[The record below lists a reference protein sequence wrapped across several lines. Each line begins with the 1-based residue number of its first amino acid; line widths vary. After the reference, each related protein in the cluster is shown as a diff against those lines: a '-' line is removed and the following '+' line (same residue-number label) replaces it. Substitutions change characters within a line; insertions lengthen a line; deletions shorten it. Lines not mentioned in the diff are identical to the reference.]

1 METMNISKKRF
12 DSLEKYKIPQTVFN
26 TEAELYILPVKN
38 KWESTNK
45 MFKKLYVTNGPN
57 FGNKLQTIN
66 SLIDLR
72 KEIDM
77 NEIVFPE
84 KIAVV
89 NQQIV
94 GYVMELVNSV
104 NLGVVLNSPNI
115 RPERKVKYL
124 RQIGEILEEMVKVR
138 SYTNVTDFYLND
150 LHENNFVVDLITDE
164 IKVVD
169 IDSCKINGNYTFPS
183 KYLTEKSLINLVR
196 KYEHDKKPICGGV
209 FTPTYDTEIYCYIM
223 IILNTLYG
231 GGIHRISIQDF
242 YNYLDYL
249 STIGVDVE
257 LIINMERVLTN
268 SHNINPYENLDSLTK
283 LIGRAHQN
291 VYRKVRGK

>member
-1 METMNISKKRF
+1 METMNLSKKRF
-12 DSLEKYKIPQTVFN
+12 DSLEKYKLPQSVFN

-38 KWESTNK
+38 RWESTTK
-45 MFKKLYVTNGPN
+45 MFKKLYVTNGPT

-66 SLIDLR
+66 SLIDHR
-72 KEIDM
+72 TEIDM
-77 NEIVFPE
+77 EEIVFPE

-94 GYVMELVNSV
+94 GYVMELVNAV
-104 NLGVVLNSPNI
+104 NLGVVLNSTNI
-115 RPERKVKYL
+115 KPERKVKYL
-124 RQIGEILEEMVKVR
+124 RQIGEILESMKKVR
-138 SYTNVTDFYLND
+138 NYTSVEDFYLND
-150 LHENNFVVDLITDE
+150 LHENNFVVDLIADKV
-164 IKVVD
+164 KVVD

-183 KYLTEKSLINLVR
+183 KYLTERTLVSSIR
-196 KYEHDKKPICGGV
+196 KYEHEKNQICGGL

-231 GGIHRISIQDF
+231 GGIHRVSIQDF

-249 STIGVDVE
+249 SEIGVDVE
-257 LIINMERVLTN
+257 LIINMEKILTN

-283 LIGRAHQN
+283 VIGRAHQN
-291 VYRKVRGK
+291 VYRKVKNK